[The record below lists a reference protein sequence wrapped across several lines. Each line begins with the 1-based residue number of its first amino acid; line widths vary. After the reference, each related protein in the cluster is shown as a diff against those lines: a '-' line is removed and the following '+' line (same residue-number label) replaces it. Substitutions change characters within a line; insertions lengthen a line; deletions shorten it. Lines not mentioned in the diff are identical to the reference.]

1 MSDSI
6 LNDFINQNSFTS
18 EESLKSKANIDEINI
33 SLNNKSNTIN
43 ESIRDNSIYPNND
56 KNNNNENIPNNISK
70 ARKYYFY
77 IIINKYI
84 NER

>member
-6 LNDFINQNSFTS
+6 LNDFINQNSFIS
-18 EESLKSKANIDEINI
+18 EESLKGKANIDEINI
-33 SLNNKSNTIN
+33 SLNNKSNTIK
-43 ESIRDNSIYPNND
+43 ESIRDNSIYPKND

-77 IIINKYI
+77 IIINKYK
-84 NER
+84 

>member
-6 LNDFINQNSFTS
+6 LNDFINQNSFKS
-18 EESLKSKANIDEINI
+18 EESLKGKANIDEINI

-43 ESIRDNSIYPNND
+43 ESIWDNSIYPNND

>member
-1 MSDSI
+1 MSESI
-6 LNDFINQNSFTS
+6 LNDFINQNSFTC
-18 EESLKSKANIDEINI
+18 EESLKGKENIDEINI
-33 SLNNKSNTIN
+33 SPNNKSNTIK
-43 ESIRDNSIYPNND
+43 ESIRDNSIYPKND